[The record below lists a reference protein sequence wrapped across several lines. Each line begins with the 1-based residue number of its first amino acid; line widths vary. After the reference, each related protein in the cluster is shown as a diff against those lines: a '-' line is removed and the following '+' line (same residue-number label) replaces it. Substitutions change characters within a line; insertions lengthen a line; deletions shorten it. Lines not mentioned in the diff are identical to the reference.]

1 MWLARVRVN
10 IISLK
15 DRTDTPPFCAPTV
28 TGKYTILNDTPRKP
42 VPFPTKKQILDF
54 IKDAPGQV
62 GKREIARAFALK
74 GPAKIQLK
82 KVLKELELDGK
93 LGRGRQRSLATPD
106 TLPDVTVLEITGID
120 TDGELLARPLSW
132 QGKDQPPK
140 IYVSQSGGRAA
151 YGLRDRVLCRMRKI
165 SAKEYEA
172 QVIRQIS
179 EAPSRVLG
187 IYQDGG
193 EGGRLVPTD
202 RRAKS
207 EFIIARENAMDAES
221 GELVLCEPLP
231 GRVFGLKP
239 AKVVERLGDTNQP
252 KAVSLVCIHAH
263 DIPTE
268 FTEEAV
274 AQAENAKGVP
284 LGKRVD
290 LRNIP
295 LVTIDGADARD
306 FDDAVFAEPDSDP
319 KNAGG
324 WHIIVAIAD
333 VSHYVRAGDDLDRCA
348 YERGNSVYFPDR
360 VVPMLPEAL
369 SNGWCSLVPHED
381 RGCVAV
387 HMWIDADGHLLR
399 HKFVRGLMRSHARF
413 TYEQVQM
420 ARDGQTDE
428 TTAPLMETVINPLY
442 GAFESFLRYR
452 EERHVLELD
461 VPERKMSFDENGK
474 VASIDKRERLDS
486 HKLIEEFMIT
496 ANVAAAEA
504 LEAKRQPCMYRV
516 HDAPGL
522 DKMEALRQFLGSL
535 DIKLA
540 KGQSP
545 SPKIFNRILKQVED
559 TDQNTIVN
567 TVVLRSQSQAE
578 YNPENIGHF
587 GLALHRYAHFTSPI
601 RRYSDL
607 LVHRALIRGYGLGE
621 GGLEEGGRDFADMG
635 EHLSKTERRAAAAER
650 DAMDRYTTLFL
661 ADRVGA
667 SFGARINGVT
677 RFGLFVTLDETG
689 ADGLVP
695 IRSLPQDYYDHD
707 EQLHMLV
714 GKRGGFTF
722 RLGQRVEA
730 KLVEADTITGG
741 MVFQLVLSPEDV
753 AKAAKLGRGGNDK
766 RGPRKGHR
774 KTPKHKRRSR

>member
-1 MWLARVRVN
+1 M
-10 IISLK
+10 
-15 DRTDTPPFCAPTV
+15 TDNT
-28 TGKYTILNDTPRKP
+28 RKP
-42 VPFPTKKQILDF
+42 VPFPTKAQIVEF
-54 IKDAPGQV
+54 INESPGKV
-62 GKREIARAFALK
+62 GKREIARAFALL

-82 KVLKELELDGK
+82 KILRELEKDGK
-93 LGRGRQRSLATPD
+93 IGRGGKRRFATPGSM
-106 TLPDVTVLEITGID
+106 PDVTVLEITGID
-120 TDGELLARPLSW
+120 TDGELLAKPLSW
-132 QGKDQPPK
+132 QGDDEPPK
-140 IYVSQSGGRAA
+140 VYVAQSGGRTA
-151 YGLRDRVLCRMRKI
+151 YGLRDRVLCRMHKI

-179 EAPSRVLG
+179 EAPSRILG
-187 IYQDGG
+187 IYQSGG
-193 EGGRLVPTD
+193 DQGRLIPTD

-207 EFIIARENAMDAES
+207 EFIIAHENALEAEN

-239 AKVVERLGDTNQP
+239 ARVVERLGDTNQP

-263 DIPTE
+263 DIPSE
-268 FTEEAV
+268 FPSEAV
-274 AQAENAKGVP
+274 EQAENAKAVP

-290 LRNIP
+290 LREIP
-295 LVTIDGADARD
+295 LVTIDGPDARD
-306 FDDAVFAEPDSDP
+306 FDDAVFAEADMDENN
-319 KNAGG
+319 KGG

-333 VSHYVRAGDDLDRCA
+333 VSHYVRGGDDLDRSA

-381 RGCVAV
+381 RGCLAV
-387 HMWIDADGHLLR
+387 HMWIDKDGKLLR
-399 HKFVRGLMRSHARF
+399 HKFIRGLMRSHARL
-413 TYEQVQM
+413 TYEQAQA

-428 TTAPLMETVINPLY
+428 VTEQLIETVINPLY
-442 GAFESFLRYR
+442 GAYDSFLCYR
-452 EERHVLELD
+452 EARNVLELD
-461 VPERKMSFDENGK
+461 VPERKIAFNEEGQ
-474 VASIDKRERLDS
+474 VASIDKRQRLDS

-504 LEAKRQPCMYRV
+504 LEQKRQPCMYRI

-522 DKMEALRQFLGSL
+522 EKMEALRQFLGSL

-540 KGQSP
+540 KGQQP
-545 SPKIFNRILKQVED
+545 SPKIFNRILNDVRE
-559 TDQNTIVN
+559 TDQNHMVN
-567 TVVLRSQSQAE
+567 QVVLRSQSQAE

-587 GLALHRYAHFTSPI
+587 GLALSRYAHFTSPI

-621 GGLEEGGRDFADMG
+621 GGLESDGKDFADMG
-635 EHLSKTERRAAAAER
+635 DHLSKTERRAAAAER
-650 DAMDRYTTLFL
+650 DAMDRYTTLFM

-695 IRSLPQDYYDHD
+695 IRSLPHDYYDHD
-707 EQLHMLV
+707 EQLHTLV
-714 GKRGGFTF
+714 GKRSGFTF
-722 RLGQRVEA
+722 RLGQTVEV
-730 KLVEADTITGG
+730 KLMEADVVTGG
-741 MVFQLVLSPEDV
+741 MVFNIVLSDKDV
-753 AKAAKLGRGGNDK
+753 AKAAKLGGGGRRPK
-766 RGPRKGHR
+766 KGHR
-774 KTPKHKRRSR
+774 KGFKKAPKSRRRTR

>member
-1 MWLARVRVN
+1 M
-10 IISLK
+10 
-15 DRTDTPPFCAPTV
+15 TDQT
-28 TGKYTILNDTPRKP
+28 RKP
-42 VPFPTKKQILDF
+42 IPFPTKAQILEF
-54 IKDAPGQV
+54 INESPGSV
-62 GKREIARAFALK
+62 GKREIARAFALR

-82 KVLKELELDGK
+82 KVLKELERDGK
-93 LGRGRQRSLATPD
+93 LGRGGKRRFATPGSM
-106 TLPDVTVLEITGID
+106 PDVAVLEIIGID
-120 TDGELLARPLSW
+120 EDGELLAKPLSW
-132 QGKDQPPK
+132 QGDDKPPK
-140 IYVSQSGGRAA
+140 VYVSQSGGRTA
-151 YGLRDRVLCRMRKI
+151 YGLRDRVLCRMHKL

-179 EAPSRVLG
+179 EAPSRILG
-187 IYQDGG
+187 VYQAGGDG
-193 EGGRLVPTD
+193 GGRLVPTD

-207 EFIIARENAMDAES
+207 EMIIAPENAMEAES

-239 AKVVERLGDTNQP
+239 AKVVERLGDTDQP

-268 FTEEAV
+268 FTKEAV
-274 AQAENAKGVP
+274 EQAETAQAVP

-290 LRNIP
+290 LRDVP

-306 FDDAVFAEPDSDP
+306 YDDAVFAEPDTDP
-319 KNAGG
+319 KNEGG

-333 VSHYVRAGDDLDRCA
+333 VSHYVRTGDDLDRCA

-399 HKFVRGLMRSHARF
+399 HKFVRALMRSHARL
-413 TYEQVQM
+413 TYEQAQE
-420 ARDGQTDE
+420 ARDGQLDDVTE
-428 TTAPLMETVINPLY
+428 HIVETVINPLY
-442 GAFESFLRYR
+442 GAYESFQRYR
-452 EERHVLELD
+452 AERNVLELD
-461 VPERKMSFDENGK
+461 VPERKMAFNEEGK
-474 VASIDKRERLDS
+474 VASIDKRQRLDS

-504 LEAKRQPCMYRV
+504 LEHKRQPCMYRV

-522 DKMEALRQFLGSL
+522 EKMEALRQFLGSL
-535 DIKLA
+535 DIKIA
-540 KGQSP
+540 KGQQP
-545 SPKIFNRILKQVED
+545 NPKIFNRILGQVRE
-559 TDQNTIVN
+559 TDQNHMVN
-567 TVVLRSQSQAE
+567 MVVLRSQSQAE

-587 GLALHRYAHFTSPI
+587 GLSLNRYAHFTSPI

-621 GGLEEGGRDFADMG
+621 GGLTEDAKDFSDMG
-635 EHLSKTERRAAAAER
+635 EHLSKTERRAAGAER

-667 SFGARINGVT
+667 SFGARVNGVT

-707 EQLHMLV
+707 EQLHTLV
-714 GKRGGFTF
+714 GKRSGFTF
-722 RLGQRVEA
+722 RLGQIVEV
-730 KLVEADTITGG
+730 KLMEADTVTGG
-741 MVFQLVLSPEDV
+741 MVFNIVLSPEDV
-753 AKAAKLGRGGNDK
+753 AKAAKAGGGGRRPK
-766 RGPRKGHR
+766 KGHR
-774 KTPKHKRRSR
+774 KGFKKSSNSRRRSR

>member
-1 MWLARVRVN
+1 MGDFL
-10 IISLK
+10 SL
-15 DRTDTPPFCAPTV
+15 FCATTL
-28 TGKYTILNDTPRKP
+28 TGKYIILNDKPRKP
-42 VPFPTKKQILDF
+42 VPFPTKAQILEF

-62 GKREIARAFALK
+62 DKREIARAFGLR
-74 GPAKIQLK
+74 GPSKIQLK
-82 KVLKELELDGK
+82 KVLKELEQDGK
-93 LGRGRQRSLATPD
+93 LGRGRHRRFAAPGTI
-106 TLPDVTVLEITGID
+106 PDVTVLEITGID
-120 TDGELLARPLSW
+120 TDGELLAKPLNW
-132 QGKDQPPK
+132 QSADRAPR
-140 IYVSQSGGRAA
+140 IYVAQSDGRAA

-187 IYQDGG
+187 IYQDSGSG
-193 EGGRLVPTD
+193 DGGRLIPTD

-207 EFIIARENAMDAES
+207 EFIIARENALDAES

-268 FTEEAV
+268 FTDEAI
-274 AQAENAKGVP
+274 AQAENAKAVP

-290 LRNIP
+290 LRHIP

-319 KNAGG
+319 KNKGG

-333 VSHYVRAGDDLDRCA
+333 VSHYVRSADDLDRCA

-369 SNGWCSLVPHED
+369 SNGWCSLVPNED

-387 HMWIDADGHLLR
+387 HMWIDAGGHLR
-399 HKFVRGLMRSHARF
+399 GHKFVRALMRSHARL

-420 ARDGQTDE
+420 ARDGQTDDI
-428 TTAPLMETVINPLY
+428 TAPLMEQVINPLY

-461 VPERKMSFDENGK
+461 VPERKMSFDEAGK

-504 LEAKRQPCMYRV
+504 LEKKNQPCMYRI

-540 KGQSP
+540 KGQAP
-545 SPKIFNRILKQVED
+545 DPKIFNRILGQVKE
-559 TDQNTIVN
+559 TDQNAMVN

-587 GLALHRYAHFTSPI
+587 GLALQRYAHFTSPI

-607 LVHRALIRGYGLGE
+607 LVHRALIRGYNLGE
-621 GGLEEGGRDFADMG
+621 GGLEEDGRDFSDMG
-635 EHLSKTERRAAAAER
+635 DHLSKTERRAAAAER

-695 IRSLPQDYYDHD
+695 IRSLPQDYYDHN

-714 GKRGGFTF
+714 GKRNGLTF
-722 RLGQRVEA
+722 RLGQRVEV
-730 KLVEADTITGG
+730 KLMEADTITGG
-741 MVFQLVLSPEDV
+741 MVFQLILAPEDV
-753 AKAAKLGRGGNDK
+753 AKAAKLGRAGAK
-766 RGPRKGHR
+766 KGHR
-774 KTPKHKRRSR
+774 KTPKHKRRRR